1 MKGIMVLKQFSFVFL
16 LISGSL
22 LSSTSLAGRHFKSV
36 NKCDKSV
43 ALDATD
49 KVDILGSMD
58 QKEADQD
65 QIRSTIHERLL
76 RVNTKDYGRY
86 DPAPALVK
94 PPFKLIP
101 N

>member
-1 MKGIMVLKQFSFVFL
+1 MSLIMIVMKNISLIFL

-22 LSSTSLAGRHFKSV
+22 ISTSLAGRQLMNSGDQFS
-36 NKCDKSV
+36 
-43 ALDATD
+43 
-49 KVDILGSMD
+49 KVVMIR
-58 QKEADQD
+58 EAEEDD
-65 QIRSTIHERLL
+65 DEMLMMKKIRLVHERVL
-76 RVNTKDYGRY
+76 RSNTRDYGRY

>member
-1 MKGIMVLKQFSFVFL
+1 MSLIMIVMKNISLIFL

-22 LSSTSLAGRHFKSV
+22 ISTSLAGRQLMNSGDQFS
-36 NKCDKSV
+36 
-43 ALDATD
+43 
-49 KVDILGSMD
+49 KVDEMLMM
-58 QKEADQD
+58 KK
-65 QIRSTIHERLL
+65 IRLVHERVL
-76 RVNTKDYGRY
+76 RSNTRDYGRY